1 MKVLDMNI
9 IKEIITLHDTFSNTF
24 LYRQKALQKKV
35 NKSHSVKSF
44 SRRSRFFFSSSI

>member
-9 IKEIITLHDTFSNTF
+9 IKEIITLHDTFFDTF
-24 LYRQKALQKKV
+24 LCGQKAEEKK
-35 NKSHSVKSF
+35 NNYHSVKSF